1 MRISRAK
8 KNNESAPQSKLTF
21 TRSTSSISAQNK
33 TFSSKSPENSQHVLK
48 SSFSESKKAQEKN
61 NSTDLFTLDSSNICK
76 YCSATKDY
84 ESKIFLSLNEIHS
97 SLRAILSSYESWN
110 SAQTPKF
117 KSNLHLNSFSSDS
130 EILKKLSE
138 ISEFCI
144 KINQIFEVLTK
155 DLDRLSKTSAWK
167 NVKIRKPAQA
177 GVAYSLQESFEKARS
192 HLNWLKNATGVSLLD
207 KSEDLNSRCL
217 QMELLQSWR
226 DRRALEIKLAASD
239 RNSPDCVL
247 KTIERVLVEEN

>member
-1 MRISRAK
+1 MRISRPK
-8 KNNESAPQSKLTF
+8 KSNESGPHSKSTL
-21 TRSTSSISAQNK
+21 TRSTSSLSAQNK
-33 TFSSKSPENSQHVLK
+33 TFSSKSPESSQRLAK
-48 SSFSESKKAQEKN
+48 STFSESKKVQEKN

-76 YCSATKDY
+76 YCSATKDN
-84 ESKIFLSLNEIHS
+84 ESKIFFSLNEIHS
-97 SLRAILSSYESWN
+97 NLRTIICSYESWN
-110 SAQTPKF
+110 TAQTPKF
-117 KSNLHLNSFSSDS
+117 KTNLHLNSFSSDS

-138 ISEFCI
+138 ISEFCV
-144 KINQIFEVLTK
+144 KINQIFEVLTA
-155 DLDRLSKTSAWK
+155 DLDKLNKTSPWK

-177 GVAYSLQESFEKARS
+177 GVAYSLQETLERAHS
-192 HLNWLKNATGVSLLD
+192 HLNWLKSAAGVSLLE
-207 KSEDLNSRCL
+207 KSEDLTNRCL